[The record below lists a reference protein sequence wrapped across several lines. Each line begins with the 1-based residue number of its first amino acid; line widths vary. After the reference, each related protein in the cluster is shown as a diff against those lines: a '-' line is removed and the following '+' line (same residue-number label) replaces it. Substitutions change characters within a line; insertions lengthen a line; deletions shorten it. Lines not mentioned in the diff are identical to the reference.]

1 MAVVPHS
8 QDERLPAKVLV
19 LGEPGAL
26 GETLVRR
33 LSAAGV
39 PAQLTNPPT
48 DADAKATLER
58 GGWTAA
64 AIITRDDALA
74 LRLTLLCAHVRP
86 ELPLWATVFDRTI
99 VHQLRAAVPAVRLLS
114 PSEMA
119 AGELADA
126 CLAQGVRPRPRW
138 RAGLRLVDMALRL
151 LVIAGLGLV
160 AALVVQLVISIIA
173 LHEGFVDA
181 LFFSTRTLVT
191 IADSP
196 EAGRASAW
204 FKVVSTANSL
214 IAVGLLAVFT
224 AALVRILSRLRL
236 TTVFGARSAPGHG
249 HVIVVGFGQV
259 GFRLTQTLR
268 TRGVPV
274 LAVEATEHAPAV
286 RLAPRAGLPVAIG
299 RGDDRT
305 TLELLG
311 VRRCAGVAAVTSD
324 DLTNVA
330 IGLAVN
336 DLAPGTPLV
345 LRLGDGDVA
354 AETDSL
360 LHLGGICDIHDVVAD
375 EIAREILA
383 SEQAITPSAGD
394 NRSTDALP

>member
-8 QDERLPAKVLV
+8 QDESLPAKVLV

-196 EAGRASAW
+196 EAGRASVW

-286 RLAPRAGLPVAIG
+286 RLAPRAGLPLAIG
-299 RGDDRT
+299 RGDDRA

-394 NRSTDALP
+394 NRSTDALR

>member
-1 MAVVPHS
+1 MAMVPD
-8 QDERLPAKVLV
+8 QQTERLSAKVLV
-19 LGEPGAL
+19 FGEPGAL

-39 PAQLTNPPT
+39 STQLSDPPT
-48 DADAKATLER
+48 DADAKTVLEQ

-64 AIITRDDALA
+64 AIVTRDDALA
-74 LRLTLLCAHVRP
+74 LRLTLLCAHLQP
-86 ELPLWATVFDRTI
+86 ALPLWATIFDRTI

-119 AGELADA
+119 ATALADA

-138 RAGLRLVDMALRL
+138 TAGLRLVDVALRL
-151 LVIAGLGLV
+151 LVVAGLGLV
-160 AALVVQLVISIIA
+160 AALVLQIVISLIA
-173 LHEGFVDA
+173 LHEGFVNA
-181 LFFSTRTLVT
+181 LFFSSRALAT

-196 EAGRASAW
+196 ATDRASAW
-204 FKVVSTANSL
+204 FKIISTANAF

-236 TTVFGARSAPGHG
+236 TTVFGARSAPRHG

-259 GFRLTQTLR
+259 GFRLTQMLR
-268 TRGVPV
+268 GRGVPV
-274 LAVEATEHAPAV
+274 LALEVAEHAPAV
-286 RLAPRAGLPVAIG
+286 RLAPGAGLPLAIG

-311 VRRCAGVAAVTSD
+311 VRRCAAVAAVTSD

-330 IGLAVN
+330 IGLAAN
-336 DLAPGTPLV
+336 DLAPGIPLV

-360 LHLGGICDIHDVVAD
+360 LHLGAICDVHDVVAD
-375 EIAREILA
+375 DIAREILA
-383 SEQAITPSAGD
+383 FE
-394 NRSTDALP
+394 

>member
-1 MAVVPHS
+1 MAAAPK
-8 QDERLPAKVLV
+8 LPGESMPAEVLV
-19 LGEPGAL
+19 LGETGPL
-26 GETLVRR
+26 GEALVRR

-39 PAQLTNPPT
+39 SAQLTNPPT
-48 DADAKATLER
+48 DADAKDVLER

-64 AIITRDDALA
+64 AIISRDDALA
-74 LRLTLLCAHVRP
+74 LRLTLLCAHLRP
-86 ELPLWATVFDRTI
+86 ELPLWATIFDRTI

-114 PSEMA
+114 PSELA

-138 RAGLRLVDMALRL
+138 SAGVRLVDVALRL
-151 LVIAGLGLV
+151 LAIAGLGLV
-160 AALVVQLVISIIA
+160 AALVVQLVISVIA
-173 LHEGFVDA
+173 LHEGFVNA
-181 LFFSTRTLVT
+181 LFFSTRTLAT

-196 EAGRASAW
+196 KAEHAAAW
-204 FKVVSTANSL
+204 FKIVATANSL
-214 IAVGLLAVFT
+214 IAVGLIAVFT

-236 TTVFGARSAPGHG
+236 TTVFGPRSAPGHG

-259 GFRLTQTLR
+259 GFRLTQILR
-268 TRGVPV
+268 DRGVPV
-274 LAVEATEHAPAV
+274 LAVEAAEDAPSV
-286 RLAPRAGLPVAIG
+286 RLAPRAGIPLAIG

-330 IGLAVN
+330 VGLAVN
-336 DLAPGTPLV
+336 DLAPGTSLV

-360 LHLGGICDIHDVVAD
+360 LHLGAICDVHDVVAD
-375 EIAREILA
+375 EISREILA
-383 SEQAITPSAGD
+383 SRPTITPPAGE
-394 NRSTDALP
+394 NRSGDARP

>member
-1 MAVVPHS
+1 MSSAI
-8 QDERLPAKVLV
+8 QGERVTAKVLV

-39 PAQLTNPPT
+39 AAQLTNPPT
-48 DADAKATLER
+48 DADAKGVLEQ

-64 AIITRDDALA
+64 AIVTRDDALA

-86 ELPLWATVFDRTI
+86 ELPLWATIFDRTI

-119 AGELADA
+119 AGALADA
-126 CLAQGVRPRPRW
+126 CLAQGVRPRRRW
-138 RAGLRLVDMALRL
+138 TAGLRLVDVALRL

-160 AALVVQLVISIIA
+160 AALVVQIVISLIA
-173 LHEGFVDA
+173 LREGFVNA
-181 LFFSTRTLVT
+181 LFFSSRALAT

-196 EAGRASAW
+196 AADHASAW
-204 FKVVSTANSL
+204 FKVVSTANSF

-236 TTVFGARSAPGHG
+236 TTVFGARSAPRHG

-259 GFRLTQTLR
+259 GFRLAQMLR
-268 TRGVPV
+268 DRGVPV
-274 LAVEATEHAPAV
+274 LALEAAEHAPAV
-286 RLAPRAGLPVAIG
+286 RLAPRAGLPLAIG

-305 TLELLG
+305 TLQLLG
-311 VRRCAGVAAVTSD
+311 VRRCAAVAAVTSD

-330 IGLAVN
+330 IGLAAK

-360 LHLGGICDIHDVVAD
+360 LHLGAICDVHDVVAD

-383 SEQAITPSAGD
+383 SGPQITPPARLG
-394 NRSTDALP
+394 P

>member
-8 QDERLPAKVLV
+8 QDESLPAKVLV

-126 CLAQGVRPRPRW
+126 CLAQGVHPRPRW

-196 EAGRASAW
+196 EAGRASVW

-268 TRGVPV
+268 ARGVPV

-286 RLAPRAGLPVAIG
+286 RLAPRAGLPLAIG

-336 DLAPGTPLV
+336 DLAPETPLV

>member
-1 MAVVPHS
+1 MAMVPD
-8 QDERLPAKVLV
+8 QQTERLSAKVLV
-19 LGEPGAL
+19 FGEPGAL

-39 PAQLTNPPT
+39 STQLSDPPT
-48 DADAKATLER
+48 DADAKTVLEQ

-64 AIITRDDALA
+64 AIVTRDDALA
-74 LRLTLLCAHVRP
+74 LRLTLLCAHLQP
-86 ELPLWATVFDRTI
+86 ALPLWATIFDRTI

-119 AGELADA
+119 ATALADA
-126 CLAQGVRPRPRW
+126 CLAQGVQPRPRW
-138 RAGLRLVDMALRL
+138 TAGLRLVDVALRL
-151 LVIAGLGLV
+151 LVVAGLGLV
-160 AALVVQLVISIIA
+160 AALVLQIVISLIA
-173 LHEGFVDA
+173 LHEGFVNA
-181 LFFSTRTLVT
+181 LFFSSRALAT

-196 EAGRASAW
+196 ATDRASAW
-204 FKVVSTANSL
+204 FKIISTANAF

-236 TTVFGARSAPGHG
+236 TTVFGARSAPRHG

-259 GFRLTQTLR
+259 GFRLTQMLR
-268 TRGVPV
+268 GRGVPV
-274 LAVEATEHAPAV
+274 LALEVAEHAPAV
-286 RLAPRAGLPVAIG
+286 RLAPGAGLPLAIG

-311 VRRCAGVAAVTSD
+311 VRRCAAVAAVTSD

-330 IGLAVN
+330 IGLAAN
-336 DLAPGTPLV
+336 DLAPGIPLV

-360 LHLGGICDIHDVVAD
+360 LHLGAICDVHDVVAD
-375 EIAREILA
+375 DIAREILA
-383 SEQAITPSAGD
+383 FE
-394 NRSTDALP
+394 

>member
-1 MAVVPHS
+1 MAAVPDTQGES
-8 QDERLPAKVLV
+8 PPAKVLV

-26 GETLVRR
+26 GEALVRR

-39 PAQLTNPPT
+39 PAQLINPPT
-48 DADAKATLER
+48 DADAKAMLEQS
-58 GGWTAA
+58 GWTAA

-119 AGELADA
+119 AGELADV

-138 RAGLRLVDMALRL
+138 NAGLRLVDAALRL
-151 LVIAGLGLV
+151 LVIAGLGLM
-160 AALVVQLVISIIA
+160 AALIVQIVISAVA
-173 LHEGFVDA
+173 LHQGFVDA
-181 LFFSTRTLVT
+181 LFFSARVLAT

-196 EAGRASAW
+196 NADRASAW
-204 FKVVSTANSL
+204 FKIISTANVL
-214 IAVGLLAVFT
+214 IAVGFLAVFT
-224 AALVRILSRLRL
+224 AALVRIVSRLRL

-259 GFRLTQTLR
+259 GFRLTQLLR
-268 TRGVPV
+268 DRGVPV
-274 LAVEATEHAPAV
+274 LAVEASEHAPAV
-286 RLAPRAGLPVAIG
+286 RLAPGAGLPLAIG

-360 LHLGGICDIHDVVAD
+360 LHLGAICDIHDVVAD

-383 SEQAITPSAGD
+383 FGPAVTAPREK
-394 NRSTDALP
+394 RSTETPP

>member
-1 MAVVPHS
+1 MAAIPDTQS
-8 QDERLPAKVLV
+8 DGLPAKVLV
-19 LGEPGAL
+19 LGEPGTL
-26 GETLVRR
+26 GEALVRR
-33 LSAAGV
+33 LSTAGV

-48 DADAKATLER
+48 DADAKAVLER
-58 GGWTAA
+58 GDWTAA

-99 VHQLRAAVPAVRLLS
+99 VHQLRAAVPEVRLLS
-114 PSEMA
+114 SSEMA
-119 AGELADA
+119 AGVLADA

-138 RAGLRLVDMALRL
+138 HAGLRLVDGALRL

-160 AALVVQLVISIIA
+160 AALVVQIVISLIA
-173 LHEGFVDA
+173 LHEGFVNA
-181 LFFSTRTLVT
+181 LFFSSRALAT

-196 EAGRASAW
+196 AADRASAW
-204 FKVVSTANSL
+204 FKIVSTANSF

-259 GFRLTQTLR
+259 GFRLAQMLR
-268 TRGVPV
+268 DRGVPV
-274 LAVEATEHAPAV
+274 LAVEATGDAPAV
-286 RLAPRAGLPVAIG
+286 RLAPRAGIPLAIG
-299 RGDDRT
+299 RGDDRA

-360 LHLGGICDIHDVVAD
+360 LHLGAICDVHDVVAD
-375 EIAREILA
+375 EIAREILD
-383 SEQAITPSAGD
+383 SGHAIT
-394 NRSTDALP
+394 

>member
-1 MAVVPHS
+1 MAVVPDPQGES
-8 QDERLPAKVLV
+8 LPAKVLV

-26 GETLVRR
+26 GEALVRR

-39 PAQLTNPPT
+39 SAQLTNPPT
-48 DADAKATLER
+48 DADAKDALER

-74 LRLTLLCAHVRP
+74 LRLTLLCAHVHP
-86 ELPLWATVFDRTI
+86 ELPLWATIFDRTI

-138 RAGLRLVDMALRL
+138 RAGLRLVDVALRL

-160 AALVVQLVISIIA
+160 AALGVQLVISIIA
-173 LHEGFVDA
+173 LHEGFLDA
-181 LFFSTRTLVT
+181 LFFSTRTLAT

-196 EAGRASAW
+196 HAEHAAAW
-204 FKVVSTANSL
+204 FKIVSTANSL
-214 IAVGLLAVFT
+214 IAIGLLAVFT

-236 TTVFGARSAPGHG
+236 TTVFGGRSAPRHG

-259 GFRLTQTLR
+259 GFRLTQMLR
-268 TRGVPV
+268 DRGVPV
-274 LAVEATEHAPAV
+274 LAVEAAESAPAV
-286 RLAPRAGLPVAIG
+286 RLAPRAGLPLAIG

-336 DLAPGTPLV
+336 DLAHGTPLV

-354 AETDSL
+354 AETESL
-360 LHLGGICDIHDVVAD
+360 LHLGAICDVHDVVAD
-375 EIAREILA
+375 EIAREIID
-383 SEQAITPSAGD
+383 SGP
-394 NRSTDALP
+394 DAAPAPGNVRG

>member
-1 MAVVPHS
+1 MGPAAQGESP
-8 QDERLPAKVLV
+8 PAKVLV

-26 GETLVRR
+26 GEALVRR
-33 LSAAGV
+33 LSAAGAG
-39 PAQLTNPPT
+39 AQLTNPPT
-48 DADAKATLER
+48 DAEAKAVLEE

-86 ELPLWATVFDRTI
+86 ELPLWATIFDRTI

-119 AGELADA
+119 ATALADA
-126 CLAQGVRPRPRW
+126 CLVQGVRPRARW
-138 RAGLRLVDMALRL
+138 RAGLRLVDVALRL

-173 LHEGFVDA
+173 LHEGFVNA
-181 LFFSTRTLVT
+181 LFFSSRALAT

-196 EAGRASAW
+196 AADRASAW
-204 FKVVSTANSL
+204 FKIVSTVNSF

-224 AALVRILSRLRL
+224 AALVRIVSRLRL

-259 GFRLTQTLR
+259 GFRLTQMLR
-268 TRGVPV
+268 DRGVPV
-274 LAVEATEHAPAV
+274 LALEAAGQAPAV
-286 RLAPRAGLPVAIG
+286 RLAPRAGLPLAIG
-299 RGDDRT
+299 RGDDRA

-360 LHLGGICDIHDVVAD
+360 LHLGAICDVHDVVAG
-375 EIAREILA
+375 EIAGEIVA
-383 SEQAITPSAGD
+383 GPSTT
-394 NRSTDALP
+394 SPDAPSDAADKDQMRR

>member
-1 MAVVPHS
+1 MAMVPD
-8 QDERLPAKVLV
+8 QQTERLSAKVLV
-19 LGEPGAL
+19 FGEPGAL

-39 PAQLTNPPT
+39 STQLSDPPT
-48 DADAKATLER
+48 DADAKTVLEQ

-64 AIITRDDALA
+64 AIVTRDDALA
-74 LRLTLLCAHVRP
+74 LRLTLLCAHLQP
-86 ELPLWATVFDRTI
+86 ALPLWATIFDRTI

-119 AGELADA
+119 ATALADA
-126 CLAQGVRPRPRW
+126 CQAQGVRPRPRW
-138 RAGLRLVDMALRL
+138 TAGLRLVDVALRL
-151 LVIAGLGLV
+151 LVSAGLGLV
-160 AALVVQLVISIIA
+160 AALAVQIVISLIA
-173 LHEGFVDA
+173 LHEGFVNA
-181 LFFSTRTLVT
+181 LFFSSRALAT

-196 EAGRASAW
+196 ATDRASAW
-204 FKVVSTANSL
+204 FKIISTVNSFV
-214 IAVGLLAVFT
+214 AVGLLAVFT

-236 TTVFGARSAPGHG
+236 TTVFGARSAPRRG

-259 GFRLTQTLR
+259 GFRLTQMLR
-268 TRGVPV
+268 GRGVPV
-274 LAVEATEHAPAV
+274 LALEAAETAPAV
-286 RLAPRAGLPVAIG
+286 RLAPRAGLPLAIG

-305 TLELLG
+305 TLQLLG
-311 VRRCAGVAAVTSD
+311 VRRCAAVAAVTSD

-330 IGLAVN
+330 IGLAAN
-336 DLAPGTPLV
+336 DLAPGIPLV

-360 LHLGGICDIHDVVAD
+360 LHLGAICDVHDVVAD

-383 SEQAITPSAGD
+383 FE
-394 NRSTDALP
+394 